1 MRICEKC
8 GSTFDADYA
17 FCPECGGKTI
27 DLISM
32 PDENNPGQQAGACD
46 PNAAQGGIYDQS
58 MGRRPV
64 HTAHMTP
71 VNRRE
76 HTTDRMLHR
85 AASTKMPVYMLTWDM
100 AVQEPLL
107 CRPKSNLIS
116 RNS

>member
-46 PNAAQGGIYDQS
+46 PNAAQGDIYDQNKI
-58 MGRRPV
+58 GR
-64 HTAHMTP
+64 AH
-71 VNRRE
+71 V
-76 HTTDRMLHR
+76 
-85 AASTKMPVYMLTWDM
+85 
-100 AVQEPLL
+100 
-107 CRPKSNLIS
+107 
-116 RNS
+116 